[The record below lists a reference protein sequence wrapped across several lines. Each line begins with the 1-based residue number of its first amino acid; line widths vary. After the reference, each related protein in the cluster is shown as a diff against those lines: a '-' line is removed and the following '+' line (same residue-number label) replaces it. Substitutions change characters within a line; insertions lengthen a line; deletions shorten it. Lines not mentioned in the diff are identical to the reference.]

1 MREFLRDGVRLSIAI
16 LATAILL
23 SGCEKDYEDN
33 EDQRDDI
40 VSFLESSHVPT
51 LISESDIKLSLE
63 DNPNFYFEFGD
74 YAYLYIDDYYNT
86 ERDNMPQISK
96 GSRITITFRLYP
108 FYGSTISTSELPTY
122 TNDPAYE
129 ADYIDAG
136 LNTTY
141 WSFEPLEF
149 TVGES
154 DMLYSIQSG
163 LIGCREGDTVEIYMT
178 RNMGYGDN
186 VIGVMEEDSSLA
198 FFCTIDSVEN

>member
-1 MREFLRDGVRLSIAI
+1 MREFLRDGVRLSVAM
-16 LATAILL
+16 LATAVLL
-23 SGCEKDYEDN
+23 SGCETDFEDN

-63 DNPNFYFEFGD
+63 DNPNFYVEFGD

-86 ERDNMPQISK
+86 ERDDMTQISK
-96 GSRITITFRLYP
+96 GSRISITFRLYP
-108 FYGSTISTSELPTY
+108 FDGDTISDSELPTY

-149 TVGES
+149 TVGGGNIL
-154 DMLYSIQSG
+154 DSIQSG
-163 LIGCREGDTVEIYMT
+163 LIGCREGDNIEIYMT
-178 RNMGYGDN
+178 RNMGYGDD
-186 VIGVMEEDSSLA
+186 VIGVMEQDCSLA
-198 FFCTIDSVEN
+198 FFCTIESVEN